1 MNTFRLSAAKTYLS
15 VAALLL
21 AFLLCTT
28 ASVAQA
34 TYTGS
39 AVDLVVSGTSTLHDW
54 DMKSVKANCTA
65 VFSLNSAG
73 RITELTSLNFS
84 TPINALKSEHSS
96 MDNNA
101 YKALKSD
108 KNPAIVYTMTTAS
121 VTPGEGGAVTVKC
134 SGKLSIAGA
143 TRDAEIVASVRPN
156 GDNALTVSG
165 IRAISMKDFNMQPPT
180 FMLGTIKTGNDINL
194 KFNIVLKKS

>member
-1 MNTFRLSAAKTYLS
+1 MNTFKPTATKTLLNAAVLSAL
-15 VAALLL
+15 
-21 AFLLCTT
+21 FLLR
-28 ASVAQA
+28 SLDSNAQA

-39 AVDLVVSGTSTLHDW
+39 AVDLVVAGTSTLHDW

-65 VFSLNSAG
+65 VFTLNNAG
-73 RITELTSLNFS
+73 RITELTALSFS
-84 TPINALKSEHSS
+84 TPANALKSEHSS

-121 VTPGEGGAVTVKC
+121 VTPGEGSAVTVKC
-134 SGKLSIAGA
+134 FGKLSIAGT
-143 TRDAEIVASVRPN
+143 TRDAEIVASVRAN
-156 GDNALTVSG
+156 GDNTLTVSG

-194 KFNIVLKKS
+194 KFTIVLKK